1 MNYAHTSKII
11 LIIGLFFLT
20 RYFYKVNDFN
30 KTDETKKEKLI
41 RNIITAILIP
51 PIFLAFGTSIYL
63 IMDMIPRTIAQVIGN
78 QNYIVQVLT
87 MYGFILF
94 YFLFLI
100 WRDGKR
106 KKKKKEFDEIKKIS
120 NERYRLIDKVEYLQN
135 LLFQQENEI
144 EELKNE
150 LDD

>member
-1 MNYAHTSKII
+1 
-11 LIIGLFFLT
+11 
-20 RYFYKVNDFN
+20 
-30 KTDETKKEKLI
+30 
-41 RNIITAILIP
+41 
-51 PIFLAFGTSIYL
+51 
-63 IMDMIPRTIAQVIGN
+63 MIPRTIAQVIGN